1 MTSAPGSRIAPSAL
15 GTDPARGLSDTEAA
29 ARLAADGP
37 NALASA
43 PPTPWWRRF
52 VAQLRSTVVVL
63 LLVATGISL
72 VLWLTERD
80 TVLPYNSITILAIVL
95 LNATLGLVQELRA
108 ESAVAALLAM
118 TAPEATVVRDGIVR
132 RVPARSV
139 VVGDV
144 IVVEEGDV
152 VPADARVVEAI
163 ALQVAEAVLT
173 GESVAVDKDPA
184 PVAERA
190 MLGDRTDTLFSGT
203 TVAAG
208 RGRAVVV
215 ATGMQTEIGHVAG
228 MLDEVTVEQTPLQR
242 ELDRLGVVLGR
253 LVVGLAVVMIALIFA
268 FSGDHRIG
276 AVIDMLLLG
285 VALAVAAVPE
295 GLPAIVTAVLA
306 AGVRRMA
313 RRQAIVRRL
322 ASVETLG
329 AATVIASDKTGTLT
343 SNEMTVRS
351 VVTSSGRT
359 VFSGSGLD
367 PAGEIVPQGGLALD
381 GDLREELERT
391 LVAAALANNASL
403 HQLDGRW
410 RLQGDPTEGAL
421 LVAARKAG
429 LDPASLAGRWTRIGE
444 HPFSSER
451 KLMSTVHRRDEEPP
465 RNVLFAKGAPDV
477 LLRRCTHARVGG
489 EAVPLT
495 PDRRQALLDANDE
508 MAGEALRTLAVA
520 YRPLQHEADER
531 QPRAPHTS
539 DALERELVFLGL
551 VGMIDPP
558 RPHAREAVRRAREA
572 GIRPL
577 LITGDHPR
585 TAAVIAQEL
594 GIATDASVVTGAEL
608 EELPDDALAATV
620 RDVSVF
626 ARVDPAHKL
635 RIVRA
640 LQASGEVVA
649 MTGDGVNDAPAL
661 RAADI
666 GIAMGRA
673 GTDVAREAADMV
685 LADDDFATIVAAV
698 EEGRGIYANIRRCL
712 HFLLSGN
719 FGEVAAMFLAVVG
732 AGVLGLRD
740 ATGSLILPLLAPQ
753 ILWVNLLT
761 DGAPALALGIDP
773 AESGLM
779 RRRPRGRGEPLISA
793 RTWRQIAWL
802 GLVMGI
808 GTLALFD
815 ASLPGGLVEGRGDV
829 VRARSMAFTSI
840 VLFQLFNLL
849 NARSELASAFARG
862 AHTRWVWGA
871 IALSVGLQI
880 AVLELPALQLALG
893 TTSLGVGEWAW
904 CVAVASSVLWIR
916 EVAKLL
922 ARRRGSVAR

>member
-1 MTSAPGSRIAPSAL
+1 MPAERAASAL
-15 GTDPARGLSDTEAA
+15 GTDPARGLSDAEAA
-29 ARLAADGP
+29 ARLVRDGP
-37 NALASA
+37 NMLAAA

-52 VAQLRSTVVVL
+52 VAQLRSTVVL
-63 LLVATGISL
+63 LLIAATGISL

-80 TVLPYNSITILAIVL
+80 TALPYNAIAILAIVL

-118 TAPEATVVRDGIVR
+118 TAPEATVVRDGVVR

-152 VPADARVVEAI
+152 VPADARVRDAI

-173 GESVAVDKDPA
+173 GESVAVEKDPA
-184 PVAERA
+184 PVEESA
-190 MLGDRTDTLFSGT
+190 MLGDRTDMLFSGT

-208 RGRAVVV
+208 RGRAIVV

-253 LVVGLAVVMIALIFA
+253 LVVGLAIVMIAIIFA

-343 SNEMTVRS
+343 SNEMTVRA
-351 VVTSSGRT
+351 VVTSSGRA

-367 PAGEIVPQGGLALD
+367 PEGEVAPHDSGALD
-381 GDLREELERT
+381 GALREELERT
-391 LVAAALANNASL
+391 LVAAALANNASV
-403 HQLDGRW
+403 HHREGRW
-410 RLQGDPTEGAL
+410 HLQGDPTEGAL
-421 LVAARKAG
+421 IVAARKAG
-429 LDPASLAGRWTRIGE
+429 LDPASLGDRWPRIGE

-451 KLMSTVHRRDEEPP
+451 KLMSTVHRREEDPP
-465 RNVLFAKGAPDV
+465 GHVLFAKGAPDV

-489 EAVPLT
+489 EAVPLS
-495 PDRRQALLDANDE
+495 DERRDALLEANDA

-520 YRPLQHEADER
+520 YRPLAADGD
-531 QPRAPHTS
+531 QRATRTAHTP
-539 DALERELVFLGL
+539 DALERELVFLGI

-558 RPHAREAVRRAREA
+558 RPHARDAVQRARDA

-594 GIATDASVVTGAEL
+594 GIATDSCVVTGAEL
-608 EELPDDALAATV
+608 EALSDQALAERV

-640 LQASGEVVA
+640 LQANGEVVA

-719 FGEVAAMFLAVVG
+719 FGEVAAMFLAVVA
-732 AGVLGLRD
+732 AGMLGLRD
-740 ATGSLILPLLAPQ
+740 GSGSLILPLLAPQ
-753 ILWVNLLT
+753 ILWINLLT

-779 RRRPRGRGEPLISA
+779 RRRPRGRGEPLISP
-793 RTWRQIAWL
+793 RIWRQIVWL

-808 GTLALFD
+808 GTLAVFD
-815 ASLPGGLVEGRGDV
+815 ASLPGGLIEGGGDV
-829 VRARSMAFTSI
+829 ARARTMAFTSI

-849 NARSELASAFARG
+849 NARSEMASAFAH
-862 AHTRWVWGA
+862 ASHTRWIWGA
-871 IALSVGLQI
+871 IALSVGLQVL
-880 AVLELPALQLALG
+880 VLELPALRVALG
-893 TTSLGVGEWAW
+893 TTSLGAVDWAW
-904 CVAVASSVLWIR
+904 CIAVGSSVLWIR
-916 EVAKLL
+916 EITKLV
-922 ARRRGSVAR
+922 ARRSNAGR